1 MTTLSTAQQNDGTR
15 KPAAT
20 VVLSPTDFADDWHK
34 RPSADVAV
42 GLRRVCE
49 RDIQIAKAEASKFVR
64 QAYGQEGVERDPDMA
79 LQAWDDAFMR
89 WAMAAA
95 TTDPNDNGAPYFA
108 AAQDTIG
115 FALTPEGIRKLWTAY
130 HLHVRR
136 TDAATKGVDDAEA
149 ARLGRI
155 LTSGALA
162 RLEAGEQAEVRR
174 VLGWALARFGS
185 HEGAEPDDDGDASV
199 YVVTAA

>member
-1 MTTLSTAQQNDGTR
+1 MTTLSAAQTAGSR
-15 KPAAT
+15 KPAWN

-34 RPSADVAV
+34 RPAADVAV

-49 RDIQIAKAEASKFVR
+49 RDIQIAKAEASKFVVG
-64 QAYGQEGVERDPDMA
+64 AYRTADGFRDPDVA
-79 LQAWDDAFMR
+79 NEAWNDAFMR

-95 TTDPNDNGAPYFA
+95 TTDPNDTAIPYFV

-130 HLHVRR
+130 HVHVRR
-136 TDAATKGVDDAEA
+136 TDAATRGADDADV
-149 ARLGRI
+149 ARLARI
-155 LTSGALA
+155 LAAGKLA
-162 RLEAGEQAEVRR
+162 GLADDERAEVRR
-174 VLGWALARFGS
+174 VLGWCLSRFGAD
-185 HEGAEPDDDGDASV
+185 EGAESDDDDGDV